1 MKPARREAY
10 FSCLKSTVEHSINSI
25 ELLYKPVFLLSG
37 RYTNLGRKVSTEYAF
52 NDLENYP
59 EQYFVH
65 MTGNVSGSVA
75 LEIGSRSDRGNPYV
89 RSKSSGGYTEWKK
102 LITSADLNGISVGK
116 QDDRKRTNMIITTP
130 SGLIFQLLFS
140 DTGAIYIE
148 KNSGSGWENTKQI
161 YP

>member
-1 MKPARREAY
+1 MR
-10 FSCLKSTVEHSINSI
+10 N
-25 ELLYKPVFLLSG
+25 
-37 RYTNLGRKVSTEYAF
+37 TNLGRKVSTEYAF